1 MKSTQKIFFALPYI
15 FTETQNF
22 IYKNTYICIA
32 KERRMENI
40 VYWLI
45 NIAFAFFFTIL
56 GLFTFFL
63 HIPKDQ
69 DFKYY
74 RYSRYTLGIGMFAL
88 AIYCCM
94 LPMFLNSDEFT
105 KLSFEL
111 FISLLVSWLTYS
123 SFLFVIYAERFR
135 RRRFFLDGIIP
146 ISLMLALAL
155 TGLKFPYLQKVN
167 SVLFGVIFGA
177 KCLWMGYTC
186 IKEYNRCT
194 KDLENYYDNV
204 PDLKWMYN
212 LLWSCIVLSIATI
225 FSFYLNGVF
234 EHIYYI
240 LLIGIYTYL
249 AFKVINYLPVKISR
263 LRHDSVEMEEVKKEK
278 KPGIDLKSKLEEPVN
293 RWVSEMKFIEPD
305 ITIKDVAMA
314 IGTNHNYLSKY
325 LNSVVGMTFSVWL
338 HTLRIEESKKL
349 LTGPEKLSIEEIGKR
364 VGILEI
370 YNFSRWFKNI
380 TGLTPYQYRKTNTPG
395 NIS

>member
-1 MKSTQKIFFALPYI
+1 MKSIQKIFFALPYI
-15 FTETQNF
+15 FTETQIF

-155 TGLKFPYLQKVN
+155 TGLKFPYIQKVN
-167 SVLFGVIFGA
+167 SILFGVIFGA

-186 IKEYNRCT
+186 IKEYRRCT

-249 AFKVINYLPVKISR
+249 TFKVINYLPVKISR

-364 VGILEI
+364 VGIPEI

>member
-1 MKSTQKIFFALPYI
+1 MAKFDAGA
-15 FTETQNF
+15 
-22 IYKNTYICIA
+22 KNIYICNA
-32 KERRMENI
+32 KERRMETI
-40 VYWLI
+40 IYWLV
-45 NIAFAFFFTIL
+45 NIAFAFFFSML
-56 GLFTFFL
+56 GLFIFFL

-74 RYSRYTLGIGMFAL
+74 RYSRYTLGIGMFSL

-94 LPMFLNSDEFT
+94 LPMFPNSDEFT

-123 SFLFVIYAERFR
+123 SFLFVIYAERFK

-155 TGLKFPYLQKVN
+155 IGLKFPQLQEIN
-167 SVLFGVIFGA
+167 SILFGVIFGI

-186 IKEYNRCT
+186 LKEYRRCT
-194 KDLENYYDNV
+194 NDLENYYDNT

-212 LLWSCIVLSIATI
+212 LLWLCIILSIATI
-225 FSFYLNGVF
+225 FSFYLNGIF
-234 EHIYYI
+234 EHLYYL

-249 AFKVINYLPVKISR
+249 TLKIINYLPVKISR
-263 LRHDSVEMEEVKKEK
+263 LRHESVENIEEVKTEK
-278 KPGIDLKSKLEEPVN
+278 KPGTDLKSKLEEPVN
-293 RWVSEMKFIEPD
+293 SWVREMKFIEPD
-305 ITIKDVAMA
+305 LTIKDVALE

-349 LTGPEKLSIEEIGKR
+349 LSGPEKLSIEEIGKR
-364 VGILEI
+364 VGIPEI
-370 YNFSRWFKNI
+370 YNFSRWFKTI
-380 TGLTPYQYRKTNTPG
+380 TGLTPYQYRKANT
-395 NIS
+395 SK

>member
-1 MKSTQKIFFALPYI
+1 
-15 FTETQNF
+15 
-22 IYKNTYICIA
+22 
-32 KERRMENI
+32 MENI

-167 SVLFGVIFGA
+167 SVLFGV
-177 KCLWMGYTC
+177 TS
-186 IKEYNRCT
+186 N
-194 KDLENYYDNV
+194 
-204 PDLKWMYN
+204 
-212 LLWSCIVLSIATI
+212 
-225 FSFYLNGVF
+225 
-234 EHIYYI
+234 
-240 LLIGIYTYL
+240 
-249 AFKVINYLPVKISR
+249 
-263 LRHDSVEMEEVKKEK
+263 
-278 KPGIDLKSKLEEPVN
+278 
-293 RWVSEMKFIEPD
+293 
-305 ITIKDVAMA
+305 
-314 IGTNHNYLSKY
+314 
-325 LNSVVGMTFSVWL
+325 
-338 HTLRIEESKKL
+338 
-349 LTGPEKLSIEEIGKR
+349 
-364 VGILEI
+364 
-370 YNFSRWFKNI
+370 
-380 TGLTPYQYRKTNTPG
+380 
-395 NIS
+395 